1 MVRVVVVGC
10 GGIGSRH
17 IQGAAKCPEVSRI
30 DCVEISEDNISL
42 SKSRLKEIEHDKQ
55 VNFYRQ
61 ITDLTGNVDVC
72 IIATP
77 SGVRKKVLL
86 DVLEQT
92 TVRCFILEKIVFQ
105 EEEDFE
111 LIIETLASRGI
122 KCWVNCY
129 SRAEERYKYIKN
141 NIAGD
146 EILKIEA
153 AYPNPPN
160 FNLASS
166 VIHSIDLFCY
176 LRDNYQLDLDLS
188 GLEDMLISSK
198 HAGYSEFR
206 GTIRA
211 NNNLGDSL
219 VVRPAPVDGLTYT
232 IRSKGVEYVCSES
245 KDYFTLNSGTSGV
258 AIESKLLWQNCLT
271 NLYIGDIIN
280 NNKCVLPTLEES
292 FKIHKVMFKS
302 IRKHFGVER
311 VNIT

>member
-17 IQGAAKCPEVSRI
+17 VQGAAKCPEVSQI

-42 SKSRLKEIEHDKQ
+42 SKSRLKEIDHDKK

-86 DVLEQT
+86 DVLEQV
-92 TVRCFILEKIVFQ
+92 TVRSFILEKIVFQ
-105 EEEDFE
+105 DEEEFE

-129 SRAEERYKYIKN
+129 SRAEERYKYIKD
-141 NIAGD
+141 NISKN
-146 EILKIEA
+146 EILKMEA

-166 VIHSIDLFCY
+166 AIHSIDLFCY
-176 LRDNYQLDLDLS
+176 FRDNYQLDLDLS
-188 GLEDMLISSK
+188 GLEDTLISSK
-198 HAGYSEFR
+198 HVGYSEFR
-206 GTIRA
+206 GTIKA
-211 NNNLGDSL
+211 KNNLGDSL
-219 VVRPAPVDGLTYT
+219 VIMPAPVDSLTYT
-232 IRSKGVEYVCSES
+232 IRSEDTEYVCSEN
-245 KDYFTLNSGTSGV
+245 KDYFTLNSGTPKAV
-258 AIESKLLWQNCLT
+258 IESKFLWQNSLT
-271 NLYIGDIIN
+271 NLYINDIVN
-280 NNKCVLPTLEES
+280 NNKCALPTLEES
-292 FKIHKVMFKS
+292 FKIHRVMFES
-302 IRKHFGVER
+302 IRKHFGIKR